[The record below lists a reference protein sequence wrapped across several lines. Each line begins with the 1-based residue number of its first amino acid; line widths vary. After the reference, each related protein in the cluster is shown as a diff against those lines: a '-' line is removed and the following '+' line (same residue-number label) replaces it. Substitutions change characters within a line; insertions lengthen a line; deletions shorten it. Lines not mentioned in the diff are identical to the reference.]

1 MRGSDKA
8 TVFDFLQKAWYTTTG
23 YPPGDYFDAL
33 AWSDEAGLNSH
44 APALSL
50 QDIASK
56 IAACALCPLA
66 ATRTH
71 TVPGVGVPEPLVLVI
86 GEGPGAEEDARG
98 EPFVGPAGQ
107 LLDKM
112 LAGIHL
118 SRATNCYIANIVK
131 CRPPGNRDPALEEA
145 ATCMP
150 YLRQQIAALQPR
162 LILAVGRIAAQYLLN
177 TGEGIGRLRGRF
189 FDFAPG
195 DPVASPEIATIPLM
209 PTYHPS
215 ALLRNADLKAPAWE
229 DLKTFG
235 RRLLELAPEYT
246 KC

>member
-1 MRGSDKA
+1 MRGSEKA
-8 TVFDFLQKAWYTTTG
+8 AVYDFLQKAWYTATG
-23 YPPGDYFDAL
+23 YPPGDYFYTQNWTDDL
-33 AWSDEAGLNSH
+33 PVVP
-44 APALSL
+44 APSL
-50 QDIASK
+50 HDIASE
-56 IAACALCPLA
+56 IAACTLCPLA
-66 ATRTH
+66 PTRKN

-86 GEGPGAEEDARG
+86 GEGPGADEDAKG

-112 LAGIHL
+112 LAAIHL

-131 CRPPGNRDPALEEA
+131 CRPPGNRDPAPEEA
-145 ATCMP
+145 AACIP
-150 YLRQQIAALQPR
+150 FLRRQIAALHPR

-195 DPVASPEIATIPLM
+195 GSESVIPLM

-229 DLKTFG
+229 DLKAFA
-235 RRLLELAPEYT
+235 RRLLELAPEYN
-246 KC
+246 KFR